1 MNKQHKHPS
10 GLVRRISDIIVVG
23 IRHRRDLGDID
34 ALAKSIAEVGLL
46 HPVVITPQGVLIA
59 GARRVAACKL
69 LGWQD
74 IPVTVVKLAEIV
86 KGEFAENAIRKD
98 FLPSEIDSIR
108 RALEPIEK
116 AAARERTQVGRPPGG
131 KFPQGQAGKT
141 RDKIGAFA
149 GISGRTVEKITEA
162 ARRETDFG
170 RQRRKARN
178 RLRAVFIGV
187 RDRTSGI

>member
-1 MNKQHKHPS
+1 MS
-10 GLVRRISDIIVVG
+10 
-23 IRHRRDLGDID
+23 
-34 ALAKSIAEVGLL
+34 
-46 HPVVITPQGVLIA
+46 
-59 GARRVAACKL
+59 
-69 LGWQD
+69 
-74 IPVTVVKLAEIV
+74 
-86 KGEFAENAIRKD
+86 
-98 FLPSEIDSIR
+98 
-108 RALEPIEK
+108 
-116 AAARERTQVGRPPGG
+116 RTQVGRPPGG

-149 GISGRTVEKITEA
+149 GICGRTVEKITEA